1 MKKDKNNKLRK
12 ALVLAVICALPQIC
26 FSQQTGLQG
35 GQTYFSNALF
45 NTLLLIIIVLAIMI
59 IGVGNALKNVVA
71 SDAFREKIKNEN
83 KADKKTSPKITSLLI
98 LFLLSG
104 LSLYSQEKT
113 VRILNDTT
121 IGGLDQSAFYLLIVT
136 IAGELLVL
144 GILFSIFK
152 TLLGINKTEAKPQAV
167 AKPKTKTILDQINDT
182 VDIEQEES
190 IMLDHDYDGIKE
202 LDNNLPPWW
211 KYGFYLT
218 IIIAFIYMINYHIT
232 KTAPLQ
238 MEEYTNSIKKAEAE
252 IAQYM
257 KNSADNVDENTVK
270 LLTDA
275 SDLAAGKDLFIS
287 TCSACHGKLGEG
299 TVGPNLTDDYW
310 LHNGSVR
317 DIFKTIKY
325 GWPDKGMKSWKEDF
339 SPMQIAQLTGFIRS
353 LNGTNPPK
361 AKEQQGDLYLEQSSA
376 SDSTVVKT
384 DSTKTL
390 VSDLPLNNN

>member
-1 MKKDKNNKLRK
+1 MKRDKNNNLRK
-12 ALVLAVICALPQIC
+12 ALVLAVIFVLPKLC
-26 FSQQTGLQG
+26 FSQQTGQQA

-45 NTLLLIIIVLAIMI
+45 NTLILIIIVLAIMI
-59 IGVGNALKNVVA
+59 VGIGNALKNVVA
-71 SDAFREKIKNEN
+71 SDMFREKIKKDREQNQN
-83 KADKKTSPKITSLLI
+83 SGVKITGLLI
-98 LFLLSG
+98 FFLMSG
-104 LSLYSQEKT
+104 LSLYSQEK
-113 VRILNDTT
+113 VARLVNDDR
-121 IGGLDQSAFYLLIVT
+121 IGGLDQSIFYLLVAT
-136 IAGELLVL
+136 ISIELLVL
-144 GILFSIFK
+144 GILFNIFK
-152 TLLGINKTEAKPQAV
+152 NMLGINKAEVKPLAAV
-167 AKPKTKTILDQINDT
+167 KAKTKTILDQINDT
-182 VDIEQEES
+182 VDIAQEES

-218 IIIAFIYMINYHIT
+218 IVIAIIYLINFHIA

-238 MEEYTNSIKKAEAE
+238 VEEYTNSIKKAEAE

-257 KNSADNVDENTVK
+257 KNSANNVDENTVK

-275 SDLAAGKDLFIS
+275 SDLAAGKDLFIA

-339 SPMQIAQLTGFIRS
+339 SPMQIAQLTSFIRT
-353 LNGTNPPK
+353 LRGTNPPK
-361 AKEQQGDLYLEQSSA
+361 PKEQQGELYVEQSA
-376 SDSTVVKT
+376 PADSTAVKADT
-384 DSTKTL
+384 TKTL
-390 VSDLPLNNN
+390 ASDLPIQNK